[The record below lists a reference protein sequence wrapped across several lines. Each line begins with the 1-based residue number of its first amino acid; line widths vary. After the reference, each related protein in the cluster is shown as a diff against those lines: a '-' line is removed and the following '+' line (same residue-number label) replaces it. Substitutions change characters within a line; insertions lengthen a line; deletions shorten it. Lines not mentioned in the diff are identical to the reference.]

1 MSYLQET
8 SQEMKERVMNAFRL
22 FQDAKTA
29 DKVKQITAEL
39 EEHFREKLLESYNN
53 GRKASRDAKS
63 KKTREA

>member
-22 FQDAKTA
+22 FQEAKTT
-29 DKVKQITAEL
+29 DKVKQITDEL
-39 EEHFREKLLESYNN
+39 EEHFREKLLESFNN
-53 GRKASRDAKS
+53 GRKAGRDAKS

>member
-1 MSYLQET
+1 
-8 SQEMKERVMNAFRL
+8 MNAFRL

-29 DKVKQITAEL
+29 DKVKQITDEL

-53 GRKASRDAKS
+53 GRKTSRDAKS